1 MAQKLKSQDLMELF
15 NAKLDI
21 AIKKFDLNEKII
33 STLDKK
39 LEQIK
44 NTHLK
49 IEYEPLGKV
58 VVENDKMFKDHRSE
72 LVNIFEKQISKM
84 KDVSKKES
92 KYQLYFYGALT
103 VLFVLCTAFLS
114 YGIEQYHEKTDA
126 KKEMKFYSKEALRRN
141 EYLKEKNLTEKY
153 ESWLEHKQKQP
164 YQNSSK

>member
-72 LVNIFEKQISKM
+72 LLNIFEKQISTM
-84 KDVSKKES
+84 KNVSKKES

-103 VLFVLCTAFLS
+103 ILLFLCASFLS
-114 YGIEQYHEKTDA
+114 YGINQYHEKKDA
-126 KKEMKFYSKEALRRN
+126 EKEVKFYSKEALRRN

-153 ESWLEHKQKQP
+153 ENWLE
-164 YQNSSK
+164 SKRK

>member
-72 LVNIFEKQISKM
+72 LLNIFEKQISTM

-103 VLFVLCTAFLS
+103 ILLFLCAAILS
-114 YGIEQYHEKTDA
+114 YGIDQYHEKKA
-126 KKEMKFYSKEALRRN
+126 AEKEVKFYSKEAFRRN
-141 EYLKEKNLTEKY
+141 EYLKENNLTEKY
-153 ESWLEHKQKQP
+153 ESWLEQKQSNK
-164 YQNSSK
+164 NSVN

>member
-21 AIKKFDLNEKII
+21 AIEKFDLNEKII

-72 LVNIFEKQISKM
+72 LLNIFEKQISTM
-84 KDVSKKES
+84 KNVSKKEN
-92 KYQLYFYGALT
+92 KYQFYFYGALT
-103 VLFVLCTAFLS
+103 ILLFLCASFLS
-114 YGIEQYHEKTDA
+114 YGINQYHEKKDA
-126 KKEMKFYSKEALRRN
+126 EKEVKFYSKEALRRN

-153 ESWLEHKQKQP
+153 ENWLE
-164 YQNSSK
+164 SKRK